1 MAKRNRFY
9 LPSSSPEKRG
19 RGPEFLQPN
28 RCSLGHMPR
37 TCYDGTMKAFVGEV
51 DQGGLRRFLPED
63 AIPRDELRRLA
74 RGPAP
79 RSRTVVWI
87 LLDDRNAEDVRIEVT
102 AGRHRAAC
110 GLLLNAAVELIPIAA
125 AILEPAHTA
134 WRGGSHPDARDHE

>member
-1 MAKRNRFY
+1 M
-9 LPSSSPEKRG
+9 RG
-19 RGPEFLQPN
+19 RVPGFPHPD
-28 RCSLGHMPR
+28 RCSLGHTPR

-79 RSRTVVWI
+79 RSRTAVWI
-87 LLDDRNAEDVRIEVT
+87 RLDDRNAEDVRIEVT

-110 GLLLNAAVELIPIAA
+110 GLLLNAAVELIEGAG
-125 AILEPAHTA
+125 
-134 WRGGSHPDARDHE
+134 RGVSERASSCLSKRPLNGIHKTEFLR